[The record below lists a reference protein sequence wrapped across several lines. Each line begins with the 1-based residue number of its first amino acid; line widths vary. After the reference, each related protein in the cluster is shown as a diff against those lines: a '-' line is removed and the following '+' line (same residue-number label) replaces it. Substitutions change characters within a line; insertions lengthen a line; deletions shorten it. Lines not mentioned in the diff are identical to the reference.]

1 MKYLLYCRKSTDSE
15 DRQMLS
21 LDSQEKELLDLA
33 EYQGL
38 KVSKVL
44 RESQSAKAEGRP
56 VFDALLRELQ
66 SGKADAILCW
76 KLDRLARNMAD
87 AGRVI
92 DMLQRGVIK
101 EIKTH
106 DATHLPTD
114 NVLMLAV
121 QLGMANQYIRDLSEN
136 VKRGNRTKLEQG
148 GWPNKAPFGYRNDPI
163 TKGLVIHD
171 NERALIIRAFD
182 LFATGH
188 YALNEVRRMLNT
200 EGFRTASGTELN
212 KSLIERIIKN
222 PFYMGVM
229 LSHGKY
235 YVGTHE
241 PIVSKALYD
250 QAQAVLN
257 GTTRPKSQTLSFPL
271 RGILRCATCTCQYTA
286 SLKKGHT
293 YYYCTN
299 GKGSCGAHARYLRS
313 EPATNLV
320 ADALEK
326 VRIDRNLIEIM
337 ADAKRELYA
346 DAYSYTETIQKR
358 LQGQIDTLEKQEIKL
373 FEDSST
379 GIISKDFYIRQM
391 LSIKNKKTLLQKDLK
406 ELKLQNGLS
415 TLEPIKEAFIQGS
428 TAQNRFLI
436 ADPEQQKIVAS
447 EVLWNLLVS
456 EGKTQEIRY
465 KSFYQAL
472 ANAPKNA
479 SLEIMLGD

>member
-1 MKYLLYCRKSTDSE
+1 MKYILYCRKSTDTE
-15 DRQMLS
+15 DRQVLS
-21 LDSQEKELLDLA
+21 LDSQEKELVDLA

-38 KVSKVL
+38 QISKVL

-56 VFDALLRELQ
+56 VFDSLLRELQ

-76 KLDRLARNMAD
+76 KLDRLARNMVD
-87 AGRVI
+87 AGRVM

-101 EIKTH
+101 EIRTH
-106 DATHLPTD
+106 DAVHLPTD

-148 GWPNKAPFGYRNDPI
+148 GWPNKAPFGYRNDLA
-163 TKGLVIHD
+163 TKGLVVYD
-171 NERALIIRAFD
+171 EERAVIVRAFD
-182 LFATGH
+182 LFATGR
-188 YALNEVRRMLNT
+188 YALNEVRKMLNS

-235 YVGTHE
+235 YAGNHE
-241 PIVSKALYD
+241 TIVSKALYD

-286 SLKKGHT
+286 SLKKGHA

-313 EPATNLV
+313 EPATELV
-320 ADALEK
+320 ADALGK
-326 VRIDRNLIEIM
+326 VRIDRELIEIM
-337 ADAKRELYA
+337 ADAKREMYA
-346 DAYSYTETIQKR
+346 DAYSYTEAIQKR
-358 LQGQIDTLEKQEIKL
+358 LKGQIEALERDEVKL
-373 FEDSST
+373 FEDSSA
-379 GIISKDFYIRQM
+379 GIIGKDFYTRQM
-391 LSIKNKKTLLQKDLK
+391 LVTKNKKMLFQKDLK
-406 ELKLQNGLS
+406 DLKLQNGLS
-415 TLEPIKEAFIQGS
+415 TLEPIKDAFIRGN
-428 TAQNRFLI
+428 TAQNRFLN
-436 ADPEQQKIVAS
+436 ADPEQQKIVAA
-447 EVLWNLLVS
+447 EVLWNLLVKDG
-456 EGKTQEIRY
+456 ETEAVRY
-465 KSFYQAL
+465 RSYYEVL
-472 ANAPKNA
+472 AKAPKSA